1 MKLNLAIKYLLRFLL
16 LQASLTFITIY
27 YFDSFLISNA
37 DFKQNIYINLVED
50 SNRFIPWLSKDLITV
65 DAFFV
70 VMVFIFLIILYSTKF
85 YTYVNELS
93 YSVNKNLLDEYFQ
106 LYLLWTSYLFA
117 VFYIFRFEN
126 VSRGYLF
133 IFSLFI
139 PVVLLVFI
147 CNIS

>member
-85 YTYVNELS
+85 YTYVNEL
-93 YSVNKNLLDEYFQ
+93 LIQ
-106 LYLLWTSYLFA
+106 LIKTCSMNIFNFIFFGQVIYLLCFIYLDLKTFLEATYLF
-117 VFYIFRFEN
+117 FH
-126 VSRGYLF
+126 YLF
-133 IFSLFI
+133 L
-139 PVVLLVFI
+139 
-147 CNIS
+147 